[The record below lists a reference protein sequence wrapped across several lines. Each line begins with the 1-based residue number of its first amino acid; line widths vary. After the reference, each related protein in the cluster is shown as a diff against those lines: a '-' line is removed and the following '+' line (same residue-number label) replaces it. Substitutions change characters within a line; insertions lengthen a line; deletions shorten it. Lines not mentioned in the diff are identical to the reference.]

1 VGTGEREVTRDKERQ
16 IMGVTR
22 RLLQP
27 VVQRGAL
34 ALLVLAGVQTAVRA
48 DEPAAPPAQ
57 PAQEAKPSVEV
68 YGFGMGDAIADF
80 KQNNP
85 DWYDVVRPSRLPNV
99 ANQFGQDGHF
109 YLSARQSR
117 FGTRATIPTSNGDIK
132 AVFEFDLFGVGKDA
146 GLTTMRVRHAYGQW
160 KQVGAGQTNTQF
172 MDADVFPN
180 TIEYWGPPGM
190 MFVRLPQVFWQ
201 FYQEGD
207 SNATI
212 AIEAPGSSGDA
223 GVFADRVEL
232 QNVRG
237 RYPYPDFTGHY
248 RKADKWGHVQIS
260 GVLRYI
266 GYDDLI
272 TNDQFDLNGHVWGGG
287 ISGSGVIKATP
298 DDTLRLQATWGKG
311 IANYF
316 NDAPIDV
323 AAKSNPG
330 NAVTPIVGEA
340 LGIFGMTA
348 YLDHNWTRE
357 WSTAAGY
364 SRVDFSNSDL
374 QTANAYKSGQYA
386 SFNLLYSPAPNAMMG
401 GEFLWGHRENKSDGF
416 SVNDYRLQ
424 FSFKYSFSAKI
435 IGG

>member
-1 VGTGEREVTRDKERQ
+1 MQWQRAARSPATGF
-16 IMGVTR
+16 G
-22 RLLQP
+22 L
-27 VVQRGAL
+27 L
-34 ALLVLAGVQTAVRA
+34 ALLAVTWNARA
-48 DEPAAPPAQ
+48 AWAQGPSEPAPAPAAQ
-57 PAQEAKPSVEV
+57 ATQDAKPSVEV

-85 DWYDVVRPSRLPNV
+85 DWYDANRPSKLPNV

-117 FGTRATIPTSNGDIK
+117 FGTRATIPTSNGEIT

-160 KQVGAGQTNTQF
+160 KQIGGGQTNTQF
-172 MDADVFPN
+172 MDVDVFPN
-180 TIEYWGPPGM
+180 TLEYWGPNGM
-190 MFVRLPQVFWQ
+190 LFVRLPQVFWE
-201 FYQEGD
+201 FYKDGG
-207 SNATI
+207 SNATV

-237 RYPYPDFTGHY
+237 RYPFPDFTGHY
-248 RKADKWGHVQIS
+248 RHARSWGHVQAA

-272 TNDQFDLNGHVWGGG
+272 PNDPFNLSGHVWGGG
-287 ISGSGVIKATP
+287 VSGSAVIKATP
-298 DDTLRLQATWGKG
+298 SDTLRLQATWGKG

-330 NAVTPIVGEA
+330 NAVTPVVAEA
-340 LGIFGMTA
+340 LPIFGMTA
-348 YLDHNWTRE
+348 YVDHNWNDE

-364 SRVDFSNSDL
+364 SRVDVKNSDL
-374 QTANAYKSGQYA
+374 QAANAYKSGQYA
-386 SFNLLYSPAPNAMMG
+386 SVNLLYAPVKNALMG
-401 GEFLWGHRENKSDGF
+401 GEFIWGHRQNKSDGF

-424 FSFKYSFSAKI
+424 FSFKYSFSAR

>member
-1 VGTGEREVTRDKERQ
+1 
-16 IMGVTR
+16 MM
-22 RLLQP
+22 RL
-27 VVQRGAL
+27 QRAVRSPAAHYGLL
-34 ALLVLAGVQTAVRA
+34 ALLVTLWAGTAQAQGPGEAPAPAEQAAQTAR
-48 DEPAAPPAQ
+48 
-57 PAQEAKPSVEV
+57 PSVEI

-85 DWYDVVRPSRLPNV
+85 DWYDANRPSKLPNV

-132 AVFEFDLFGVGKDA
+132 AVFEFDLFGTGKDA

-190 MFVRLPQVFWQ
+190 MFVRLPQVFWM

-207 SNATI
+207 SNATVS
-212 AIEAPGSSGDA
+212 IENPGSSGDA

-237 RYPYPDFTGHY
+237 RYPLPDFAGHY
-248 RKADKWGHVQIS
+248 RLAQKWGHVQIG

-272 TNDQFDLNGHVWGGG
+272 PNDRFDLNGHVWGGG
-287 ISGSGVIKATP
+287 ISGSAIVNATP
-298 DDTLRLQATWGKG
+298 SDVLRLQATWGKG

-340 LGIFGMTA
+340 LQIFGMSA
-348 YLDHNWTRE
+348 YVDHNWNKE

-364 SRVDFSNSDL
+364 SRVDYTNSDL
-374 QTANAYKSGQYA
+374 QAADAYKSGQYG
-386 SFNLLYSPAPNAMMG
+386 SVNLLYTPFPNALMG

-416 SVNDYRLQ
+416 SVNDYRIQ
-424 FSFKYSFSAKI
+424 VSFKYSFSAKV
-435 IGG
+435 GG

>member
-1 VGTGEREVTRDKERQ
+1 MMMRSRRRFGTSAA
-16 IMGVTR
+16 
-22 RLLQP
+22 
-27 VVQRGAL
+27 AL
-34 ALLVLAGVQTAVRA
+34 TLVLLAGAATAVAA

-57 PAQEAKPSVEV
+57 AAQANPSVEV

-85 DWYDVVRPSRLPNV
+85 DWYDVVRPSRLPSV
-99 ANQFGQDGHF
+99 ANEFGQDGHF

-190 MFVRLPQVFWQ
+190 MFVRLPQVFFQ
-201 FYQEGD
+201 FYQDGD
-207 SNATI
+207 SNATV

-248 RKADKWGHVQIS
+248 RHADKWGHVQIS

-272 TNDQFDLNGHVWGGG
+272 PNDKFDLSGHVWGGG
-287 ISGSGVIKATP
+287 ISGSGVFKATP
-298 DDTLRLQATWGKG
+298 DDTVRLQATWGKG

-330 NAVTPIVGEA
+330 NAVTPVVGEA

-348 YLDHNWTRE
+348 YLDHNWTKE

-364 SRVDFSNSDL
+364 SRVDFTNSDL

-386 SFNLLYSPAPNAMMG
+386 SFNLLYSPAANAMMG

-435 IGG
+435 GG